1 MINRIA
7 FSKPQSLIGALK
19 YKDIRS
25 YLLTA
30 AFVMLAVF
38 VPWIFHQFHLAGAT
52 FLPMHIFVLIAG
64 LLFGWRAGLL
74 VGLFT
79 PVTSYFISG
88 MPALNV
94 LPQVVIEV
102 SAYGLISGLLR
113 EKYNLRTI
121 WSLLGAMIG
130 GRMALL
136 LAISIIYFIG
146 GQSYSPLGPEVNPL
160 ASSWSTVKQGWPGL
174 AIQLAFIPAI
184 IWLVGKSSD
193 RAIKDGGIR

>member
-7 FSKPQSLIGALK
+7 FSRPQSLFMALK

-38 VPWIFHQFHLAGAT
+38 VPWVFHQFHLAGPT

-79 PVTSYFISG
+79 PLVSYLISG

-102 SAYGLISGLLR
+102 SAYGLIAGMLR

-121 WSLLGAMIG
+121 WSLLGAIIG
-130 GRMALL
+130 GRLALL
-136 LAISIIYFIG
+136 LAISVIYFIG
-146 GQSYSPLGPEVNPL
+146 GQSYSPLGPEANPL
-160 ASSWSTVKQGWPGL
+160 ASFWSTVKQGWPGI

-184 IWLVGKSSD
+184 IWLVEKSAAKD
-193 RAIKDGGIR
+193 TRDGGVR